1 MSDRKSLF
9 SRAARAGRTALLL
22 CAAIG
27 VPLFFVNSTWI
38 AARLER
44 LLRLEVEPS
53 FIGGR
58 VLAEFPDPMGDD
70 DGPGGYAYPLGQGR
84 ERGELDLVDYIV
96 RRPVSRPIWGDSGAF
111 WELDAYFAKAVAT
124 GLPGGG
130 FRAPVLHVYVQVQ
143 AAKPGAAGSTETAF
157 GEGELLRFDPAHPW
171 DYVISADGWS
181 AQAEIRSADGAYRAP
196 VLAIWDIGQRR
207 LSLRIGLEKAPP
219 LLTSVMKGG
228 STWHYVLV
236 GAYDA
241 ARDGHFAA
249 LREGANLH
257 DGGGAKDEL
266 APRVFDLLAPPGTC
280 QASELASEDAPA
292 GVFALVEPVEA
303 GGPAPKAYDPE
314 LRRRLEA
321 ETAKEGLASETD
333 REYRRA
339 ALPAPSPADASRIGE
354 LFDLGLE
361 DRCLT
366 AIVAD
371 LSAKPADPTALAY
384 RGAITAKRADRA
396 AGIAE
401 KVRLVA
407 EAYRDL
413 DAAAGSAAQA
423 IAEDRLA
430 VFICRGSVSS
440 AVPNDVFGRAA
451 QGASDLDEAA
461 RIEAGLGDAASADGH
476 LADAAIA
483 YEKAGLRVE
492 AGARWATLAGR
503 KGLPAALRLLLLERG
518 FPIEDRGEDS
528 RRDSR

>member
-1 MSDRKSLF
+1 MSGRDSMAY
-9 SRAARAGRTALLL
+9 RASRAGRTALVL

-53 FIGGR
+53 FTGGR

-70 DGPGGYAYPLGQGR
+70 DGPGGYAYPLGQVR
-84 ERGELDLVDYIV
+84 ERGELDLVDYVV
-96 RRPVSRPIWGDSGAF
+96 RRPVSRPIWGASGAF
-111 WELDAYFAKAVAT
+111 WQLDAYFAKAVAT

-130 FRAPVLHVYVQVQ
+130 FRAPVLHIYLQVR
-143 AAKPGAAGSTETAF
+143 AAKSGAAGSTETAF
-157 GEGELLRFDPAHPW
+157 GEGELIRFDPAHPW
-171 DYVISADGWS
+171 DYAISADGWS

-196 VLAIWDIGQRR
+196 VLAIWDLGRRR
-207 LSLRIGLEKAPP
+207 LSLRIDLEKAPP
-219 LLTSVMKGG
+219 LLASVMKGG

-241 ARDGHFAA
+241 AREGHFAA
-249 LREGANLH
+249 LRKGANLH

-266 APRVFDLLAPPGTC
+266 APRVFDLLAPLGTD
-280 QASELASEDAPA
+280 QASELASEDAQA

-303 GGPAPKAYDPE
+303 GGPAAKASDPA
-314 LRRRLEA
+314 LRGRLEA
-321 ETAKEGLASETD
+321 EAAKEALAAKTD
-333 REYRRA
+333 RERRLA
-339 ALPAPSPADASRIGE
+339 ALPAPSSGDVSRVGE

-361 DRCLT
+361 DRCLA
-366 AIVAD
+366 AIGTD
-371 LSAKPADPTALAY
+371 LSEKPSDPVALAY
-384 RGAITAKRADRA
+384 RGAIAAKRADRA
-396 AGIAE
+396 AGIVE
-401 KVRLVA
+401 KVRLVT

-413 DAAAGSAAQA
+413 DAAAGSVASA

-430 VFICRGSVSS
+430 VFICRGNVSS

-451 QGASDLDEAA
+451 QGASDFDAA
-461 RIEAGLGDAASADGH
+461 ASIEAGLGDSASADGC
-476 LADAAIA
+476 LADAAVA

-503 KGLPAALRLLLLERG
+503 KSLSGALRLLLLERG
-518 FPIEDRGEDS
+518 FPIEK
-528 RRDSR
+528 

>member
-111 WELDAYFAKAVAT
+111 WQLDAYFAKAVAT

-241 ARDGHFAA
+241 ARDGHFAKEPTSTMA
-249 LREGANLH
+249 AGPRTSWLRASSTFSL
-257 DGGGAKDEL
+257 
-266 APRVFDLLAPPGTC
+266 PPGH
-280 QASELASEDAPA
+280 ARHRSS
-292 GVFALVEPVEA
+292 
-303 GGPAPKAYDPE
+303 
-314 LRRRLEA
+314 RRRTLLRASSPSSSPWRREA
-321 ETAKEGLASETD
+321 QLRKPTIRNYAAASKPRRRRKGWPPKPTASIDGPRSRLLPPPT
-333 REYRRA
+333 
-339 ALPAPSPADASRIGE
+339 LPASANCSISASRI
-354 LFDLGLE
+354 
-361 DRCLT
+361 
-366 AIVAD
+366 
-371 LSAKPADPTALAY
+371 
-384 RGAITAKRADRA
+384 
-396 AGIAE
+396 
-401 KVRLVA
+401 
-407 EAYRDL
+407 
-413 DAAAGSAAQA
+413 
-423 IAEDRLA
+423 
-430 VFICRGSVSS
+430 
-440 AVPNDVFGRAA
+440 
-451 QGASDLDEAA
+451 
-461 RIEAGLGDAASADGH
+461 AAS
-476 LADAAIA
+476 
-483 YEKAGLRVE
+483 R
-492 AGARWATLAGR
+492 
-503 KGLPAALRLLLLERG
+503 RL
-518 FPIEDRGEDS
+518 
-528 RRDSR
+528 